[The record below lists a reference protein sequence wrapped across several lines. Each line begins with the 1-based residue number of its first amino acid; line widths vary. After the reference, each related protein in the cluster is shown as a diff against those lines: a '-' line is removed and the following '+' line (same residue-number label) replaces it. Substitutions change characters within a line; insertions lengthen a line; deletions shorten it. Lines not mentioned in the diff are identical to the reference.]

1 MPVEL
6 LVLGIVIGLPAVLA
20 ALIVLR
26 VRAKERRA
34 ASWLERVSQALTAAG
49 AERLEPGLFRWEDR
63 VVRVQASTNP
73 LVSAAFTVRISAY
86 SDTVDEFEIRR
97 GRPVPEGCE
106 AFAALLDCWQ
116 TAGKQVTECYA
127 ASVTDREDLVEDL
140 RRVIA
145 LAKLPRTHVFKGGI
159 FTWRE
164 GFEAKCPQ
172 VHWRHDLRAKLP
184 EVVHRTCIS
193 YWSDG
198 PLLNP
203 VLLRVLWEL
212 APGSKYHFISDVEDL
227 SVLDHSFDPALI
239 RRHDTLLELGH
250 PDLPWAADLATDG
263 RFFGGLIAADALPR
277 GFEGRVP
284 QYAWLERAVA
294 ALPEAQFYVRR
305 LDDDERAWY
314 SGEYEILSVR
324 PLPVRQAIEKVALE
338 IGATAMVIERRF
350 HKRMVVQRSYD

>member
-6 LVLGIVIGLPAVLA
+6 LVLGLLVGLPAILA
-20 ALIVLR
+20 ALIILR
-26 VRAKERRA
+26 VRAKERLA
-34 ASWLERVSQALTAAG
+34 EAWLGRVGAALTAAG
-49 AERLEPGLFRWEDR
+49 AERLDRGLFRWEGR
-63 VVRVQASTNP
+63 VVRVQASPNP
-73 LVSAAFTVRISAY
+73 LVSRAFTVRISAY
-86 SDTVDEFEIRR
+86 SDTVDEFELRR

-106 AFAALLDCWQ
+106 AFAGLLDRWES
-116 TAGKQVTECYA
+116 AGKQVTECYA
-127 ASVTDREDLVEDL
+127 ASVTTREDLVEDL

-145 LAKLPRTHVFKGGI
+145 LAKLPRTRVFKGGI

-184 EVVHRTCIS
+184 EGVHRACIS

-198 PLLNP
+198 PLLNQ

-212 APGSKYHFISDVEDL
+212 APGSKYYFISDVEDL
-227 SVLDHSFDPALI
+227 GFLDHSFDPALI
-239 RRHDTLLELGH
+239 RRHDTLIELGH
-250 PDLPWAADLATDG
+250 PDLPWAADLTTDG
-263 RFFGGLIAADALPR
+263 RFFGGLLAADSLPK

-284 QYAWLERAVA
+284 QYSWLERAVA
-294 ALPEAQFYVRR
+294 ALPEARFYVRR

-314 SGEYEILSVR
+314 SGEYEILSLQ